1 MYDLR
6 HAVHLSII
14 NLIKASIIFL
24 YWLPATTRCLWRE
37 ARGGFFIFR
46 DEPDELLRFL
56 HSYLFTLEGE
66 YGDPLY
72 EFYQQVLEEM
82 RARRRLKALRE
93 SLRELG
99 H

>member
-1 MYDLR
+1 MIK
-6 HAVHLSII
+6 S
-14 NLIKASIIFL
+14 IKASIIFL
-24 YWLPATTRCLWRE
+24 YWLPNTTRCLWRE

-46 DEPDELLRFL
+46 DEPDEFLRFL

-66 YGDPLY
+66 YDDPIY
-72 EFYQQVLEEM
+72 DFYQQVLQEI
-82 RARRRLKALRE
+82 RDRRRLKALRE

>member
-1 MYDLR
+1 M
-6 HAVHLSII
+6 IK
-14 NLIKASIIFL
+14 LIKASIIFL
-24 YWLPATTRCLWRE
+24 YWLPAIIRCMWRE

-46 DEPDELLRFL
+46 DESDELLRFL

-66 YGDPLY
+66 HDDPLY
-72 EFYQQVLEEM
+72 DFYQQVLEEM